1 MANIT
6 TTGFAT
12 EAEEINTIAAYNA
25 DAASLTDLKGAAL
38 YVGSSGNLKVTM
50 AGGGTVTFKN
60 IPDGTFL
67 PIAAKHVQH
76 ATATTDDTA
85 SDIIAIS

>member
-12 EAEEINTIAAYNA
+12 EAEGVTPEAHNVDPFVN
-25 DAASLTDLKGAAL
+25 DLKGAAL
-38 YVGSSGNLKVTM
+38 YVGSTGNLKVTM

-67 PIAAKHVQH
+67 PIAVKHIQH
-76 ATATTDDTA
+76 PTATTADTA